1 MIKVS
6 SSLLFCILLNF
17 SATAESRSWPQ
28 WRGPDA
34 SGHTYDGEFPKKWG
48 LSHNLVWKAP
58 LPGRGHSSAVH
69 HKGKVWITTAIETP
83 ASEKEKEERL
93 KANEGLASVT
103 VLSEVSLRALRI
115 DPKNGKILK
124 SIEVIQKKQP
134 QWVHH
139 LNSYA
144 SPTPVI
150 EDDRLYLHFGAYG
163 NACIDTDSGKIIWR
177 NSQKELWV
185 MHENGPGSSPVI
197 WENLMIFHLDG
208 SDKQSIVALFK
219 DTGKIAWQTSRSGEL
234 RENPQLQ
241 KSYST
246 PIIANFNG
254 QPILI
259 SCSADWVYGYNPRD
273 GEELWK
279 INYGVLGFSN
289 VARPVVGHGMFYI
302 STCFMKAEIHAYRYE
317 GLDKPKLAWKM
328 MKGAPKMPSP
338 LLVGKQLYVMND
350 GGILTCVDAISGD
363 VEWRE
368 RIGGE
373 FSASPTFAN
382 GLIYFS
388 DREGKTTVI
397 KPDSKLNIVAENEL
411 DGTAHMASI
420 TPYENSFLLR
430 SEKGL
435 YRIGK

>member
-1 MIKVS
+1 
-6 SSLLFCILLNF
+6 
-17 SATAESRSWPQ
+17 
-28 WRGPDA
+28 
-34 SGHTYDGEFPKKWG
+34 
-48 LSHNLVWKAP
+48 
-58 LPGRGHSSAVH
+58 
-69 HKGKVWITTAIETP
+69 
-83 ASEKEKEERL
+83 
-93 KANEGLASVT
+93 
-103 VLSEVSLRALRI
+103 
-115 DPKNGKILK
+115 
-124 SIEVIQKKQP
+124 
-134 QWVHH
+134 
-139 LNSYA
+139 
-144 SPTPVI
+144 
-150 EDDRLYLHFGAYG
+150 
-163 NACIDTDSGKIIWR
+163 
-177 NSQKELWV
+177 
-185 MHENGPGSSPVI
+185 
-197 WENLMIFHLDG
+197 MIFHLDG

-219 DTGKIAWQTSRSGEL
+219 DTGKIAWQTGRSGEL

-259 SCSADWVYGYNPRD
+259 SCSADWVYGYNPRN

-328 MKGAPKMPSP
+328 IKGAPKMPSP

-435 YRIGK
+435 YRIGKLGK